1 MTAAGTGR
9 VKACGTSNRQG
20 SASAK
25 TLELPDVSRRKE
37 CGRGPGHVF
46 ASSAPSTPAD
56 SAEEGGARLGF
67 GRDEL
72 PELHV
77 GAPQPKAVS
86 RAPWRAPHFPLSLRT
101 FGRAVAGAVPRGR
114 LPRALHERGLA
125 TPATP
130 QRKKQQQSSRAV
142 KGCARLRPARR
153 PGLPE
158 LLALGGLH
166 GGQQRGPQG
175 LEATHG
181 ACLTD

>member
-86 RAPWRAPHFPLSLRT
+86 WRAPPLSAFSSHLWKSRRRSRAKGASST
-101 FGRAVAGAVPRGR
+101 GSPRERPCNACNASKKETAAEQQSCERLCAAAAGQAARPPGAPRFGRPPRRSTAWPARLGGHARR
-114 LPRALHERGLA
+114 LP
-125 TPATP
+125 
-130 QRKKQQQSSRAV
+130 
-142 KGCARLRPARR
+142 
-153 PGLPE
+153 
-158 LLALGGLH
+158 
-166 GGQQRGPQG
+166 
-175 LEATHG
+175 
-181 ACLTD
+181 D